1 MQGGTVPQR
10 RRRKREQFK
19 RGRSMTA
26 MQLKYSPMQPQ
37 QRILWSPLRGNV
49 QVRLRF
55 IITPKL
61 HEYSGTID
69 PRTHVC
75 RAAFDHLTP
84 ED

>member
-1 MQGGTVPQR
+1 
-10 RRRKREQFK
+10 
-19 RGRSMTA
+19 
-26 MQLKYSPMQPQ
+26 MQPQ

-55 IITPKL
+55 IIAPKL